1 LTRYLGEHFS
11 TLMPR
16 IIAAEPDR
24 RWFLMAACRG
34 QRLEEIGD
42 VTVWGRAASRYARL
56 QIDCIERVG
65 ALRSLGC
72 PLRDL
77 EALARSIAALAAD
90 TDALRPGQSEGLTES
105 EFGAFSAMVPV
116 LRQRCD
122 ELARCGIPYSLEHGD
137 LWPGNIYCD
146 ATSCAVI
153 DWEDAVVAHPFFSLA
168 PLTVGLMS
176 AGLGTSENVAR
187 LERAYTAAFESI
199 ASPDRLRRAV
209 ELALP
214 LCFLDMAAR
223 YHRQRPSIVRLHPWM
238 RDLVPQTL
246 RLALSRM

>member
-1 LTRYLGEHFS
+1 LGEHFS

-42 VTVWGRAASRYARL
+42 VTVWERAASRYARL

-105 EFGAFSAMVPV
+105 EFGHF
-116 LRQRCD
+116 RQWFR
-122 ELARCGIPYSLEHGD
+122 SF
-137 LWPGNIYCD
+137 GNA
-146 ATSCAVI
+146 ATSSHGAVFPI
-153 DWEDAVVAHPFFSLA
+153 RSSTEICGPA
-168 PLTVGLMS
+168 
-176 AGLGTSENVAR
+176 TS
-187 LERAYTAAFESI
+187 TAT
-199 ASPDRLRRAV
+199 RRRARSSTGKTRSSHIRSS
-209 ELALP
+209 AS
-214 LCFLDMAAR
+214 
-223 YHRQRPSIVRLHPWM
+223 HR
-238 RDLVPQTL
+238 
-246 RLALSRM
+246 